1 MGPNESKGVNP
12 PPKHH
17 VEIDDVTDDMM
28 MFNPCPSFVDSE
40 HEIIVPMNINGSFL
54 PMEKRPGENKYR
66 IPSFVLSHPPQK

>member
-1 MGPNESKGVNP
+1 MGPNESKGVTP